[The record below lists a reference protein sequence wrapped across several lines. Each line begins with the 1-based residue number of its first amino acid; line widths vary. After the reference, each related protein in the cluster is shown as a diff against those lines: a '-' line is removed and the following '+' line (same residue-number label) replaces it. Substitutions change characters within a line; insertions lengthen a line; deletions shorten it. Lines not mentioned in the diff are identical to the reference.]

1 MVLQRWYPVANIR
14 RRENT
19 MDRVWR
25 DLWGWPLVATGVG
38 NRSLPLDVE
47 QDDDKVVVRAS
58 LPGVR
63 PEDIQVTTEDG
74 VLTIEAEA
82 VEETESKEP
91 DYLVRER
98 RDGSYH
104 RSVRLPDNVDAEK
117 ADSRYEHGVLTISF
131 PKQEAKKPKRLEIKV
146 GG

>member
-1 MVLQRWYPVANIR
+1 
-14 RRENT
+14 
-19 MDRVWR
+19 MDRIWR
-25 DLWGWPLVATGVG
+25 DFGGWPLVATGVG

-47 QDDDKVVVRAS
+47 QDDNNVVVSAS

-82 VEETESKEP
+82 GGDSESKEG
-91 DYLVRER
+91 DYLIRER
-98 RDGSYH
+98 RNGSYH
-104 RSVRLPDNVDAEK
+104 RSVRLPDNVDADK
-117 ADSRYEHGVLTISF
+117 GVSSYEHGVLTISF

-146 GG
+146 GS